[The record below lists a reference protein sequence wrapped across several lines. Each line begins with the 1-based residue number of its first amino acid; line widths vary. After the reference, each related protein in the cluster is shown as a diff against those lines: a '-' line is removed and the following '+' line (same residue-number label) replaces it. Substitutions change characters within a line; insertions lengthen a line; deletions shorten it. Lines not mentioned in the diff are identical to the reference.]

1 MKKTEMAME
10 QIDRGLK
17 MREGQSAIPFE
28 RFLNILV
35 SNPHAGLRNI
45 FQFFHDMVKM
55 YVGEGIE
62 EHPDDPENV
71 GFMDYDFNRLLAEGS
86 DHPFFADR
94 LFSNRFINLVQSLRM
109 GNQQNKIYIFYG
121 PPGCGKSTFLNNL
134 LTKFEEYNN
143 RTKEGVRWETVWR
156 LDPKLLGFSGRDEQ
170 NQLFKRLYKA
180 LEAYQ
185 VEQGG
190 PQAREENSPE
200 EQDFPYHSENDIIE
214 VPCPSHDNPLLSIP
228 REIRRD
234 FLRELLKDNKSWK
247 EISNEKE
254 YDWVFRDECCAICNS
269 IFEALLNKL
278 ESPREVLNMIF
289 ARPYRISRRLGE
301 GISVYNPGDKPME
314 QGYLTNQMVQKA
326 LNGIFKDSGQI
337 KYIFSPYAKTNDGIY
352 ALMDIKSHNVG
363 RLLELHNII
372 SEGVHKVEDIE
383 ERVNSLFIGVMNPED
398 EKEIKDIQSF
408 LGRVEYVKIP
418 YVMDLRTEVE
428 IYRNIFGKQIEEN
441 FLPRVLCN
449 FARIIISSRLDIKS
463 EALLEWIGDAK
474 KYAAYCDKN
483 LQLLK
488 MELYAGLVPGWLSDE
503 DRQSLTAKRRRRI
516 LAEADKEGFKG
527 FSGRESIKIFNE
539 FYSRYAKEDK
549 LININ
554 MLVNYFSDI
563 RKDLYGYIPAGFLE
577 ALVRMYN
584 YTVLQEV
591 KESLYYYNKEKI
603 SRDIQNYMFALN
615 FDIGTV
621 QKCEFTGEQIEITE
635 QFFKGIENRLL
646 GPDVDT
652 KERLSFREETQKKYT
667 SKTLTQE
674 ILLDG
679 RPIQETELFQF
690 LHERYVYH
698 LKERVLDPFLKNEN
712 FRRAIKDY
720 DGKDFKAYDKRVREQ
735 INYMIKN
742 LTAKYD
748 YTEQGAKEVC
758 IYVIDSDIAKGF
770 SDL

>member
-1 MKKTEMAME
+1 MKNTKTAME
-10 QIDRGLK
+10 QINRGLK
-17 MREGQSAIPFE
+17 AREGQPPIPFE
-28 RFLNILV
+28 EFLNILV
-35 SNPHAGLRNI
+35 SNPPAFLRNI
-45 FQFFHDMVKM
+45 FLFFHDMVKM

-62 EHPDDPENV
+62 EYPDDPENV
-71 GFMDYDFNRLLAEGS
+71 GFMDYDFNGLLAEGA

-109 GNQQNKIYIFYG
+109 GDQQNKIYIFYG

-143 RTKEGVRWETVWR
+143 RTEEGLRWETVWR
-156 LDPKLLGFSGRDEQ
+156 LDPKLLGISYRYEQ
-170 NQLFKRLYKA
+170 NPLFEKLYKA
-180 LEAYQ
+180 LDAYRLEWEGSNAGKEDFLK
-185 VEQGG
+185 EQGY
-190 PQAREENSPE
+190 
-200 EQDFPYHSENDIIE
+200 PYFNDNNIIE

-234 FLRELLKDNKSWK
+234 FLNELLKGNKSWGK
-247 EISNEKE
+247 MSDEKE
-254 YDWVFRDECCAICNS
+254 YDWIFRDEPCTICSS
-269 IFEALLNKL
+269 IFEALLSKL
-278 ESPREVLNMIF
+278 KKPKDVFKMIF

-301 GISVYNPGDKPME
+301 GISVFNPGDKPME
-314 QGYLTNQMVQKA
+314 QSYLTNPMIQKM
-326 LNGIFKDSGQI
+326 LNNIFRDSSQI
-337 KYIFSPYAKTNDGIY
+337 KYIFSQYAKTNDGIY
-352 ALMDIKSHNVG
+352 ALMDIKSHNAG
-363 RLLELHNII
+363 RLLELHNVI

-383 ERVNSLFIGVMNPED
+383 ERISSLFIGVMNPED

-408 LGRVEYVKIP
+408 LGRIEYVKIP
-418 YVMDLRTEVE
+418 YVMDIRTEVE
-428 IYRNIFGKQIEEN
+428 IYRNIFGKQIEDN
-441 FLPRVLCN
+441 FLPRVLHN

-463 EALLEWIGDAK
+463 EALLEWIGDSK
-474 KYAAYCDKN
+474 KYAAYCDRN

-488 MELYAGLVPGWLSDE
+488 MELYVGFVPDWLSEE
-503 DRQSLTAKRRRRI
+503 DRHSLTAKRRRRI

-527 FSGRESIKIFNE
+527 FSGRESIKIFNA
-539 FYSRYAKEDK
+539 FYSRYAQEDK
-549 LININ
+549 LINMN
-554 MLVNYFSDI
+554 MLINYFSEI
-563 RKDLYGYIPAGFLE
+563 RKDLYTYVPEGFLD

-603 SRDIQNYMFALN
+603 SRDIQNYIFALN

-621 QKCEFTGEQIEITE
+621 QKCEFTGEQLEITE
-635 QFFKGIENRLL
+635 QFLERIENRLL

-652 KERLSFREETQKKYT
+652 KERVNFREETQKRYT

-674 ILLDG
+674 ILFEG
-679 RPIQETELFQF
+679 RPIHRTELFQS

-720 DGKDFKAYDKRVREQ
+720 NGKDFKTYDKRVREQ
-735 INYMIKN
+735 VNYMIKN
-742 LTAKYD
+742 LTQKYN
-748 YTEQGAKEVC
+748 YAEQGAKEVC

-770 SDL
+770 SAI